1 MIQGK
6 DLLVDIYHAGT
17 RDVENTNQTLG
28 SEMSVWNIQNLT
40 FFSVINQAHLYI
52 FECMEKVHL
61 RHTGRWLEGREDSK
75 IISVFL
81 ICCPKN

>member
-28 SEMSVWNIQNLT
+28 SEMSVREYSKFNI
-40 FFSVINQAHLYI
+40 
-52 FECMEKVHL
+52 C
-61 RHTGRWLEGREDSK
+61 
-75 IISVFL
+75 
-81 ICCPKN
+81 